1 MTEKENMSILISSHI
16 LAEVENICDRI
27 IIIKEGKLL
36 SNFGIEEIKNKH
48 ISLEDEFLRRTK
60 NLEENLYNENNWFDK
75 RRIHKEFQY

>member
-1 MTEKENMSILISSHI
+1 MSILISSHI

-48 ISLEDEFLRRTK
+48 ISLEDEFLKRTK
-60 NLEENLYNENNWFDK
+60 NSEENLYNENN
-75 RRIHKEFQY
+75 